1 MTKKVVEE
9 EPVVGPV
16 VEPAVDAEPALEER
30 VHRLEAWARETH
42 STPFKH
48 GVDVVKSKI
57 YAFYTGPDGKIYRHH
72 MFKIDYDAAKAKEPD
87 LWTTDEPKAGVE
99 VLDKTHLRGWEPP
112 EADNTKEPE
121 TVESKAGSTGP
132 TW

>member
-9 EPVVGPV
+9 EPVVDA
-16 VEPAVDAEPALEER
+16 VEPAVDAEPTIEER
-30 VHRLEAWARETH
+30 VLRLEAWAREVH

-48 GVDVVKSKI
+48 GVHVVTRKI
-57 YAFYTGPDGKIYRHH
+57 HAFYTRPDGEIEKHH
-72 MFKIDYDAAKAKEPD
+72 VFKIDYDAAKKQEPD
-87 LWTTDEPKAGVE
+87 AWTLDEPKAGVE
-99 VLDKTHLRGWEPP
+99 VLDKTRLRGWEAP
-112 EADNTKEPE
+112 EKPKEPE